1 MQRGER
7 MSLLDKIFRP
17 KKWAADQYFH
27 TLTAYEPVFK
37 RWRGEIYES
46 ELVRAAIDAV
56 ARHVSKL
63 QIKVHG
69 AAMPKTQTILKKKPN
84 GFMTWSQF
92 LYRALTILYMQNT
105 LFIIPI
111 VDVNNDVVGIWP
123 ALPDKCKILEAKN
136 GRLYLEYEF
145 ANHQRAAVEFE
156 RCGIMTRFQYASD
169 FFGESNTALNDTL
182 DLLGIQRQGIVEGV
196 KSASTFRFLAR
207 ATNFKDPEDLAQEQK
222 NFTARNMRA
231 DASGFLL
238 FPNTYDGIQ
247 QISSKAYTVSAEE
260 QALIQRNVFD
270 YFGVSEDVIQ
280 NKASGSALDA
290 LFDGSI
296 EPFAIQLEQVLTFM
310 LFTDLEIG
318 HGAKVEVAANRLQ
331 YMSTADKINFI
342 AQLSDRGMITINEAR
357 ELINYTPLPPE
368 IGDQLPI
375 RGEYYFV
382 GDDKAPDP
390 EPEELPEPSED
401 VNPEPPEEGEEN
413 VDQE

>member
-1 MQRGER
+1 

-27 TLTAYEPVFK
+27 SLTAYQPVFK
-37 RWRGEIYES
+37 KWRGEVYES

-63 QIKVHG
+63 TIKVHG

-84 GFMTWSQF
+84 QFMTWSQF
-92 LYRALTILYMQNT
+92 LYRSLTILYMQNT
-105 LFIIPI
+105 LFIVPI
-111 VDVNNDVVGIWP
+111 IDVNNDVVGIWP
-123 ALPDKCKILEAKN
+123 CLPEKCKLLEGKS
-136 GRLYLEYEF
+136 GRLYLEYTF
-145 ANHQRAAVEFE
+145 VNDQKAAVEFD
-156 RCGIMTRFQYASD
+156 RCGIMTRFQYKDD
-169 FFGESNTALNDTL
+169 FFGDPNTALEDTL
-182 DLLGIQRQGIVEGV
+182 DLISMERQGIKEGI

-222 NFTARNMRA
+222 NFTARNMKA

-247 QISSKAYTVSAEE
+247 QIHSTAYTVSAEE

-290 LFDGSI
+290 LFDGCI

-310 LFTDLEIG
+310 LFTDLEVG

-357 ELINYTPLPPE
+357 ELINYSALPAE
-368 IGDQLPI
+368 IGDLLPI

-382 GDDKAPDP
+382 GDDKNNT
-390 EPEELPEPSED
+390 EPVQL
-401 VNPEPPEEGEEN
+401 PEEGN
-413 VDQE
+413 TDDQE

>member
-1 MQRGER
+1 
-7 MSLLDKIFRP
+7 MSLLDRIFRP
-17 KKWAADQYFH
+17 KKWVADQYFH

-37 RWRGEIYES
+37 KWRGEIYES

-69 AAMPKTQTILKKKPN
+69 AAMPKTQTILRKKPN
-84 GFMTWSQF
+84 DFMTWSQF

-105 LFIIPI
+105 LFIVPI
-111 VDVNNDVVGIWP
+111 IDINNDVVGIWP
-123 ALPDKCKILEAKN
+123 CMPEKCKVLESRN
-136 GRLYLEYEF
+136 GRLYLEYTF
-145 ANHQRAAVEFE
+145 VNHQTAAVEFD
-156 RCGIMTRFQYASD
+156 RCGIMTRFQYRDD
-169 FFGESNTALNDTL
+169 FFGESNYALNDTL
-182 DLLGIQRQGIVEGV
+182 DLIGMERQGIKEGV

-247 QISSKAYTVSAEE
+247 QIHSTAYSVSAEE

-270 YFGVSEDVIQ
+270 YFGVSEEVIQ
-280 NKASGSALDA
+280 NKASGAALDA
-290 LFDGSI
+290 LFDGCI

-331 YMSTADKINFI
+331 YMSTTDKINFI

-357 ELINYTPLPPE
+357 ELINYSALPPE

-382 GDDKAPDP
+382 GDDKKIDP
-390 EPEELPEPSED
+390 EPEQLPAPND
-401 VNPEPPEEGEEN
+401 NTDPEPPEEGEEN

>member
-1 MQRGER
+1 
-7 MSLLDKIFRP
+7 MSLFDKIFRP

-37 RWRGEIYES
+37 KWRGEIYES

-63 QIKVHG
+63 TIKVHG

-84 GFMTWSQF
+84 EFMTWSQF

-105 LFIIPI
+105 LFIVPI
-111 VDVNNDVVGIWP
+111 IDINNDVVGIWP
-123 ALPDKCKILEAKN
+123 CLPEKCKILESRN
-136 GRLYLEYEF
+136 GRLYLEYTF
-145 ANHQRAAVEFE
+145 VNHQTAAVEFD
-156 RCGIMTRFQYASD
+156 RCGIMTRFQYRDD
-169 FFGESNTALNDTL
+169 FFGESNYALNDTL
-182 DLLGIQRQGIVEGV
+182 DLIGMERQGIKEGV

-247 QISSKAYTVSAEE
+247 QIHSTAYTVSAEE

-270 YFGVSEDVIQ
+270 YFGVSEEVIQ
-280 NKASGSALDA
+280 NKASGAALDA
-290 LFDGSI
+290 LFDGCI

-310 LFTDLEIG
+310 LFSDLEIG

-331 YMSTADKINFI
+331 YMSTTDKINFI

-357 ELINYTPLPPE
+357 ELINYSALPPE

-382 GDDKAPDP
+382 GDDKKTDP
-390 EPEELPEPSED
+390 EPEQLPAPND
-401 VNPEPPEEGEEN
+401 NTDPEPPEEGEEN
-413 VDQE
+413 VNEE

>member
-1 MQRGER
+1 

-27 TLTAYEPVFK
+27 SLTAYQPVFK
-37 RWRGEIYES
+37 KWRGEVYES

-63 QIKVHG
+63 TIKVHG

-84 GFMTWSQF
+84 EFMTWSQF
-92 LYRALTILYMQNT
+92 LYRSLTILYMQNT
-105 LFIIPI
+105 LFIVPI
-111 VDVNNDVVGIWP
+111 IDINNDVIGIWP
-123 ALPDKCKILEAKN
+123 CLPEKCKLLEGRS
-136 GRLYLEYEF
+136 GRLYLEYTF
-145 ANHQRAAVEFE
+145 VNNQRAAVEFD
-156 RCGIMTRFQYASD
+156 RCGIMTRFQYKDD
-169 FFGESNTALNDTL
+169 FFGDSNTALEDTL
-182 DLLGIQRQGIVEGV
+182 DLISMERQGIKEGI

-222 NFTARNMRA
+222 NFTARNMKA

-247 QISSKAYTVSAEE
+247 QIHSTAYTVSAEE

-290 LFDGSI
+290 LFDGCI

-331 YMSTADKINFI
+331 YMSTTDKINFI

-357 ELINYTPLPPE
+357 ELINYSALPPE
-368 IGDQLPI
+368 IGDLLPI

-382 GDDKAPDP
+382 GDDKNNT
-390 EPEELPEPSED
+390 EPVQL
-401 VNPEPPEEGEEN
+401 PEEGN
-413 VDQE
+413 TDDQE

>member
-1 MQRGER
+1 

-37 RWRGEIYES
+37 KWRGEVYES

-63 QIKVHG
+63 TIKVHG
-69 AAMPKTQTILKKKPN
+69 SAMPKTQTILKKKPN
-84 GFMTWSQF
+84 EFMTWSQF

-105 LFIIPI
+105 LFIVPI
-111 VDVNNDVVGIWP
+111 IDVNNDVVGIWP
-123 ALPDKCKILEAKN
+123 CLPEKCKLLEGKT
-136 GRLYLEYEF
+136 GRLYLEYTF
-145 ANHQRAAVEFE
+145 KNDQKAAVEFD
-156 RCGIMTRFQYASD
+156 RCGIMTRFQYRDD
-169 FFGESNTALNDTL
+169 FFGEANDALDDTI
-182 DLLGIQRQGIVEGV
+182 DLISMERQGIREGV

-247 QISSKAYTVSAEE
+247 QIHSSAYTVSADE

-270 YFGVSEDVIQ
+270 YFGVSEEVIQ
-280 NKASGSALDA
+280 NRANSGALDA
-290 LFDGSI
+290 LFNGGI

-310 LFTDLEIG
+310 LFSDLEIA

-331 YMSTADKINFI
+331 YMSTSDKINFI

-357 ELINYTPLPPE
+357 ELINYSALPGE
-368 IGDQLPI
+368 VGDLLPI

-382 GDDKAPDP
+382 GDDRTALDPAELPDNT
-390 EPEELPEPSED
+390 EPEEPAESED
-401 VNPEPPEEGEEN
+401 TTD
-413 VDQE
+413 DQE